1 MWKSSLMVE
10 LTPSGSLCLG
20 WACAVSQSVLL
31 LVDACWSCE
40 RSCHSRGADGLD
52 VRSQI
57 ACHEAELERGNCVG
71 RVKGKIESMLVAYWR
86 FVNLRGFSRS
96 ISPSPL
102 PLLVFIVREMM
113 WIPTRCPWIESAVIP
128 GFHSQVVVSSLP
140 PCSLSLLRWGAETG
154 AIPARSPVITKMGL
168 FVPIAA
174 QAAPLQFSLCR
185 WS

>member
-1 MWKSSLMVE
+1 MPAGHVSARATVVVLVASTFAHKSPVMRLSSREETVLAEWK
-10 LTPSGSLCLG
+10 
-20 WACAVSQSVLL
+20 
-31 LVDACWSCE
+31 E
-40 RSCHSRGADGLD
+40 RSSRWW
-52 VRSQI
+52 
-57 ACHEAELERGNCVG
+57 
-71 RVKGKIESMLVAYWR
+71 WR
-86 FVNLRGFSRS
+86 IDRWFVNLRGFSRS

-154 AIPARSPVITKMGL
+154 AMPARSPVIIKMGL
-168 FVPIAA
+168 SVPIAA
-174 QAAPLQFSLCR
+174 QAAPLQFSSCR